1 MILNNLNDL
10 KSKLIP
16 AIHENESIGIVTHIN
31 PDGDGFAA
39 CLALKKLLKDFNRNA
54 DIILEKEIT
63 EQYDFIDGFNESIP
77 MNDELSYSLLI
88 LLDCHES
95 KRIGICSP
103 LVDKADIVFAI
114 DHHPLRA
121 VIENSYTY
129 IDTDSASVGVIV
141 WNMFRDEIAES
152 ENSSYIAKAIYTTIL
167 NDTDN
172 FLNAN
177 TDSAVFSICSDLC
190 KFDINP
196 GEITRHFIM
205 GKKPMELK
213 FIGKVMNTIELH
225 NKNRIMFLVS
235 TMQDLEELN
244 LDSHATSKITRWV
257 KGARDVIAVVYF
269 REIAED
275 TYRLSLRTETLN
287 VNKIAALYGGGG
299 HTRASGCEIKGNIKD
314 IKDDILKHLGEQID

>member
-1 MILNNLNDL
+1 MILNNISDL
-10 KSKLIP
+10 KAKFVQ
-16 AIHENESIGIVTHIN
+16 AIEEHESIGIVTHIN

-39 CLALKKLLKDFNRNA
+39 CLALKKLLKDFNKKT

-63 EQYDFIDGFNESIP
+63 EQYDFIDGNKESIT
-77 MNDELSYSLLI
+77 MNDSLSYTLLI

-103 LVDKADIVFAI
+103 LVDKAEAVFAI
-114 DHHPLRA
+114 DHHPLREEIA
-121 VIENSYTY
+121 NSYTY

-141 WNMFRDEIAES
+141 WNLFREKIAES
-152 ENSSYIAKAIYTTIL
+152 ENAVYIAKAIYTTIL

-177 TDSAVFSICSDLC
+177 TDSAVFNICSDLC
-190 KFDINP
+190 KFDIKP

-213 FIGKVMNTIELH
+213 FIGKVMNTIEMH

-235 TMQDLEELN
+235 TRHDLDELD

-287 VNKIAALYGGGG
+287 VNKIAVSYGGGG
-299 HTRASGCEIKGNIKD
+299 HVRASGCEIKGKLED
-314 IKDDILKHLGEQID
+314 VKKDILKSLNEQID